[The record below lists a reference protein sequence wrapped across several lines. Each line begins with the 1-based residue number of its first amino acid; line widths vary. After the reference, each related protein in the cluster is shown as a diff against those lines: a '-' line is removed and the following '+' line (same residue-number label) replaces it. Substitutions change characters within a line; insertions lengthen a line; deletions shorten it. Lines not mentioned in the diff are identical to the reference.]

1 MRMSIQTEEKGQLG
15 GSEGENSATCC
26 LQRRQALQGQRLV
39 EPGWL
44 AQVSAEELQFL
55 GQKGVG

>member
-1 MRMSIQTEEKGQLG
+1 MRMSIQTGEKGQLG
-15 GSEGENSATCC
+15 GSKGENLAACC
-26 LQRRQALQGQRLV
+26 LQWKQALQGQRVV

-44 AQVSAEELQFL
+44 AQVSAKEFQSL